1 VAGRIGGRWRVL
13 RRIAGD
19 EGPGRGVGGGWIA
32 APRTDRWLWG
42 RHAGHPDLA
51 GPAVARAGSAAH
63 HQTKVSDHL
72 CSNWPAHACMSGGA
86 GAYHG
91 EMSPPSLP
99 DRRSGRP
106 TPGGTGGPSSGGPG
120 GQTPS
125 GSDQSWRWVFAL
137 LIVAVIAVLIV
148 PALINHPQV
157 KKIPYKTYLQSYV
170 E

>member
-1 VAGRIGGRWRVL
+1 MA
-13 RRIAGD
+13 
-19 EGPGRGVGGGWIA
+19 
-32 APRTDRWLWG
+32 
-42 RHAGHPDLA
+42 
-51 GPAVARAGSAAH
+51 
-63 HQTKVSDHL
+63 
-72 CSNWPAHACMSGGA
+72 GGA

-106 TPGGTGGPSSGGPG
+106 TPGGTGGPASGGPG

-125 GSDQSWRWVFAL
+125 GGDQSWRWVFAL

-157 KKIPYKTYLQSYV
+157 KQIQYKPFLQDYV
-170 E
+170 EAHQVQSATVDNTTGIITGKLNRTVRATR